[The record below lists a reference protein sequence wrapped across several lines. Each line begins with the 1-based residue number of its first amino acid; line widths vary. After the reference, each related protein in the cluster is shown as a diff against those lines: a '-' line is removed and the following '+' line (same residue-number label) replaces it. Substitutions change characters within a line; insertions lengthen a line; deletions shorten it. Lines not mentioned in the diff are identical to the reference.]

1 MHSLKEIQMKCNK
14 QFIINFDGGEL
25 SSDGGLLMIK
35 EFIHMLGIEKLLKNH
50 FKTNDPALSR
60 IHKDDENLLQMLYQ
74 IFGTYYGDSC
84 ADELR
89 HDPVLSAVLGK
100 EALASQPTL
109 SRFFNRMDDDTLR
122 QFDDIMCQLRK
133 RIYSIK
139 MPEFV
144 LFDIDTTLLP
154 TYGKQEGE
162 GFHCHYQAH
171 GYHPILCYDGLTGD
185 LLRAQLRDGTD
196 YCSKNSAAFM
206 EPLIA
211 EYRKNYP
218 DIQLYARGDS
228 GFAAPELYDLFEDND
243 VKYAIRLKIN
253 STLLKLV
260 QDEDVELAEATR
272 FNMIDYAV
280 TYGEFFYQAAS
291 WRAPRRVVFKIEK
304 PYGQMTHMY
313 TFIVTN
319 MEELGHWQVIDYY
332 CNRGRME
339 NFIGE
344 GKQGFDF
351 AAVSSRSKTVNA
363 NRLQLHALAYS
374 IFNWFRR
381 LALPKH
387 MAKNLV
393 DTVRLKLLKIAAKVV
408 HTGRCVKFKLCS
420 SCPYKEE
427 VFETFRNIWD
437 LAVQLE

>member
-1 MHSLKEIQMKCNK
+1 MYSLKEIQLKCNK

-25 SSDGGLLMIK
+25 SSDGGLLLIK
-35 EFIHMLGIEKLLKNH
+35 EFLHTLGFETLLRDD
-50 FKTNDPALSR
+50 FKTNDSALFR
-60 IHKDDENLLQMLYQ
+60 IHQDDENLLQMIYQ
-74 IFGTYYGDSC
+74 IFGTYYEDNC

-89 HDPVLSAVLGK
+89 HDPVLSAILGK
-100 EALASQPTL
+100 KALASQPTL

-122 QFDDIMCQLRK
+122 QFDTIMRKLRR
-133 RIYSIK
+133 RIYSVR

-144 LFDIDTTLLP
+144 LFDIDTTLLA
-154 TYGKQEGE
+154 TYGSQEGE
-162 GFHCHYQAH
+162 GFNYHYQAH

-185 LLRAQLRDGTD
+185 LIRAQLRDGTD
-196 YCSKNSAAFM
+196 YCSKDAAAFM
-206 EPLIA
+206 EPIIA
-211 EYRKNYP
+211 EYREHYP
-218 DIQLYARGDS
+218 DIQRYARGDS
-228 GFAAPELYDLFEDND
+228 GFATPELYDLFEDND

-253 STLLKLV
+253 KTLLSLAQE
-260 QDEDVELAEATR
+260 QDDVLTKATR
-272 FNMIDYAV
+272 LNMVDYAV
-280 TYGEFFYQAAS
+280 TYGEFWYQAAS
-291 WRAPRRVVFKIEK
+291 WRTPRRVVFKIEK
-304 PYGQMTHMY
+304 PYNQLTHMY

-351 AAVSSRSKTVNA
+351 ASVSSRSKTVNA
-363 NRLQLHALAYS
+363 NRLQLHALVYN

-381 LALPKH
+381 LALPKQ
-387 MAKNLV
+387 MSKNLIN
-393 DTVRLKLLKIAAKVV
+393 TVRLKLLKIAARVV
-408 HTGRCVKFKLCS
+408 HSGRYIKFKLCS

-427 VFETFRNIWD
+427 VFGTFRNIWK

>member
-1 MHSLKEIQMKCNK
+1 MHSLKEIQLKCNK
-14 QFIINFDGGEL
+14 QFIVDFDGGKL
-25 SSDGGLLMIK
+25 SSDGGLLLIK
-35 EFIHMLGIEKLLKNH
+35 EFLHTLGIESLLKSS
-50 FKTNDPALSR
+50 FKTNDTALFR
-60 IHKDDENLLQMLYQ
+60 IHKDNENLLQMIYQ
-74 IFGTYYGDSC
+74 IFGTYYEDNC

-89 HDPVLSAVLGK
+89 CDPVLSAVLGK

-122 QFDDIMCQLRK
+122 QFDSIMQQLRQK
-133 RIYSIK
+133 VYSIK

-162 GFHCHYQAH
+162 GFNYHYQAH
-171 GYHPILCYDGLTGD
+171 GYHPLLCYDGLTGD
-185 LLRAQLRDGTD
+185 LIRAQLRDGTD
-196 YCSKNSAAFM
+196 YCSKDAAAFM
-206 EPLIA
+206 EPIIT

-228 GFAAPELYDLFEDND
+228 GFAALGLYDLFEDND

-253 STLLKLV
+253 KTLLKLA
-260 QDEDVELAEATR
+260 QDKDEALTKATH

-280 TYGEFFYQAAS
+280 TYGEFWYQAAS
-291 WRAPRRVVFKIEK
+291 WRSPRRVVFKIEK
-304 PYGQMTHMY
+304 PYNQLTHMY

-319 MEELGHWQVIDYY
+319 MEEMEHWQVIDYY

-351 AAVSSRSKTVNA
+351 ASVSSQSKTINA
-363 NRLQLHALAYS
+363 NRLQLHALVYN

-381 LALPKH
+381 FALPKH
-387 MAKNLV
+387 MSKSLI
-393 DTVRLKLLKIAAKVV
+393 DTVRFKLLKIAARVV
-408 HTGRCVKFKLCS
+408 HTSRYVKFKLCS
-420 SCPYKEE
+420 SCPYKKE
-427 VFETFRNIWD
+427 VFETFRNIWA

>member
-1 MHSLKEIQMKCNK
+1 MHSIKEIQLLCNK

-35 EFIHMLGIEKLLKNH
+35 EFLHTLGFEKLLKNS
-50 FKTNDPALSR
+50 FKTNDTSHVR
-60 IHKDDENLLQMLYQ
+60 IHKDDENLLQMIYQ
-74 IFGTYYGDSC
+74 ILGTYYEDNC
-84 ADELR
+84 ADDLR

-100 EALASQPTL
+100 KALASQPTL
-109 SRFFNRMDDDTLR
+109 SRFFNRMDDDTLQ
-122 QFDDIMCQLRK
+122 QFDDIMRKLRK
-133 RIYSIK
+133 KVYAIQ
-139 MPEFV
+139 MPQFV

-162 GFHCHYQAH
+162 DFNYHYQAH
-171 GYHPILCYDGLTGD
+171 GYHPFLCYDGLTGD
-185 LLRAQLRDGTD
+185 LLCARLRDGTD
-196 YCSKNSAAFM
+196 YCSKDSAAFM
-206 EPLIA
+206 KPLIA
-211 EYRKNYP
+211 EYRENYP

-228 GFAAPELYDLFEDND
+228 GFATPELYDLFEDND
-243 VKYAIRLKIN
+243 VKYAIRLKVN
-253 STLLKLV
+253 NTLLKLA
-260 QDEDVELAEATR
+260 QEADEALTQATR
-272 FNMIDYAV
+272 YNMIDYAV
-280 TYGEFFYQAAS
+280 TYGEFFYQAS
-291 WRAPRRVVFKIEK
+291 TWRAPRRVVFKIEK
-304 PYGQMTHMY
+304 PYNQMTHMY

-351 AAVSSRSKTVNA
+351 AAVSSKSKTVNA

-381 LALPKH
+381 LALPGH
-387 MAKNLV
+387 MSKSLV
-393 DTVRLKLLKIAAKVV
+393 DTVRLKLLKIAVKVV
-408 HTGRCVKFKLCS
+408 HSGRYVKFKLCS

-427 VFETFRNIWD
+427 VFETFRNIWK
-437 LAVQLE
+437 LAKQLE

>member
-1 MHSLKEIQMKCNK
+1 MHSLKDIQLKCNK
-14 QFIINFDGGEL
+14 QFIVNFDGGEL
-25 SSDGGLLMIK
+25 STDGGLLMMN
-35 EFIHMLGIEKLLKNH
+35 EFLHILGFETLLKAS
-50 FKTNDPALSR
+50 FKTNGPASFC
-60 IHKDDENLLQMLYQ
+60 IHKDDENLLQMLCQ
-74 IFGTYYGDSC
+74 IFGAYYEDNC

-122 QFDDIMCQLRK
+122 QFDDILRQLRRK
-133 RIYSIK
+133 IYSIK
-139 MPEFV
+139 MPESV

-162 GFHCHYQAH
+162 GFNYHYQAH
-171 GYHPILCYDGLTGD
+171 GYHPVLCYDGLTGD

-196 YCSKNSAAFM
+196 YCSKGAAAFM

-211 EYRKNYP
+211 EYRENYP
-218 DIQLYARGDS
+218 SIQLYARGDS
-228 GFAAPELYDLFEDND
+228 GFATPELYGLFEDND

-253 STLLKLV
+253 STLLKLA
-260 QDEDVELAEATR
+260 QDEDEALAGATR

-280 TYGEFFYQAAS
+280 TYGEFFYQASS

-304 PYGQMTHMY
+304 PYNQMTHMY

-351 AAVSSRSKTVNA
+351 GAVSSRSKTVNA

-381 LALPKH
+381 LALPGH
-387 MAKNLV
+387 MCKSLV
-393 DTVRLKLLKIAAKVV
+393 DTVRLKLLKIATKVV
-408 HTGRCVKFKLCS
+408 HSGRYVKFKLCS

-427 VFETFRNIWD
+427 VYETFRNIWD

>member
-1 MHSLKEIQMKCNK
+1 MHSLKEIQLKCNK

-35 EFIHMLGIEKLLKNH
+35 EFLHALGFEKLLKDG
-50 FKTNDPALSR
+50 FKTNDSARFR
-60 IHKDDENLLQMLYQ
+60 IHKDEENLLQMIYQ
-74 IFGTYYGDSC
+74 ILGTYYEDHC

-89 HDPVLSAVLGK
+89 HDPVLAAALGK

-122 QFDDIMCQLRK
+122 QFDEMMCQLRK
-133 RIYSIK
+133 KIYSIK

-162 GFHCHYQAH
+162 GFNYHYQAH
-171 GYHPILCYDGLTGD
+171 GYHPLLCYDGLTGD
-185 LLRAQLRDGTD
+185 LIRAQLRDGTD
-196 YCSKNSAAFM
+196 YCSKDSAAFM
-206 EPLIA
+206 APVIA

-228 GFAAPELYDLFEDND
+228 GFATPELYDLFEDTG

-253 STLLKLV
+253 STLLSLAQKKA
-260 QDEDVELAEATR
+260 EELAKVTR

-280 TYGEFFYQAAS
+280 TYGEFFYQASS
-291 WRAPRRVVFKIEK
+291 WREPRRVVFKIEK
-304 PYGQMTHMY
+304 PYNQMTYMY

-319 MEELGHWQVIDYY
+319 MEELGHWQVLDYY

-351 AAVSSRSKTVNA
+351 ASVSSKSKTVNA
-363 NRLQLHALAYS
+363 NRLQLHALVYN

-381 LALPKH
+381 LVLPKH
-387 MAKNLV
+387 MNKSLI
-393 DTVRLKLLKIAAKVV
+393 DTVRLKLLKIATKVV
-408 HTGRCVKFKLCS
+408 HTGRYIKFKLCS

-427 VFETFRNIWD
+427 VFETFNNIWT
-437 LAVQLE
+437 LARQLE

>member
-1 MHSLKEIQMKCNK
+1 MHSLKEIQLKCNK

-35 EFIHMLGIEKLLKNH
+35 EFLHALGFEKLLKDG
-50 FKTNDPALSR
+50 FKTNDSARFR
-60 IHKDDENLLQMLYQ
+60 IHKDEENLLQMIYQ
-74 IFGTYYGDSC
+74 ILGTYYEDHC

-89 HDPVLSAVLGK
+89 HDPVLAATLGK

-122 QFDDIMCQLRK
+122 QFDEMMCQLRK
-133 RIYSIK
+133 KIYSIK

-162 GFHCHYQAH
+162 GFNYHYQAH
-171 GYHPILCYDGLTGD
+171 GYHPLLCYDGLTGD
-185 LLRAQLRDGTD
+185 LIRAQLRDGTD
-196 YCSKNSAAFM
+196 YCSKDSAAFM
-206 EPLIA
+206 APVIA

-228 GFAAPELYDLFEDND
+228 GFATPELYDLFEDTG

-253 STLLKLV
+253 STLLSLAQKKA
-260 QDEDVELAEATR
+260 EELAKVTR

-280 TYGEFFYQAAS
+280 TYGEFFYQASS
-291 WRAPRRVVFKIEK
+291 WREPRRVVFKIEK
-304 PYGQMTHMY
+304 PYNQMTYMY

-319 MEELGHWQVIDYY
+319 MEELGHWQVLDYY

-351 AAVSSRSKTVNA
+351 ASVSSKSKIVNV
-363 NRLQLHALAYS
+363 NRLQLHALVYN

-381 LALPKH
+381 LVLPKH
-387 MAKNLV
+387 MNKSLI
-393 DTVRLKLLKIAAKVV
+393 DTVRLKLLKIATKVV
-408 HTGRCVKFKLCS
+408 HTGRYIKFKLCS

-427 VFETFRNIWD
+427 VFETFNNIWT
-437 LAVQLE
+437 LARQLE

>member
-1 MHSLKEIQMKCNK
+1 MYSLKEIQLKCNK

-25 SSDGGLLMIK
+25 SSDGGLLLIK
-35 EFIHMLGIEKLLKNH
+35 EFLHTLGFEALLKND
-50 FKTNDPALSR
+50 FKTNDSALFR
-60 IHKDDENLLQMLYQ
+60 IHQDDENLLQMIYQ
-74 IFGTYYGDSC
+74 IFGTYYEDNC

-89 HDPVLSAVLGK
+89 HDPVLSAILGK
-100 EALASQPTL
+100 KALASQPTL

-122 QFDDIMCQLRK
+122 QFDTIMRKLRR
-133 RIYSIK
+133 RIYSVR

-144 LFDIDTTLLP
+144 LFDIDTTLLA
-154 TYGKQEGE
+154 TYGSQEGE
-162 GFHCHYQAH
+162 GFNYHYQAH

-185 LLRAQLRDGTD
+185 LIRAQLRDGTD
-196 YCSKNSAAFM
+196 YCSKDAAAFM
-206 EPLIA
+206 EPIIA
-211 EYRKNYP
+211 EYREHYP
-218 DIQLYARGDS
+218 DIQRYARGDS
-228 GFAAPELYDLFEDND
+228 GFATPELYDLFEDND

-253 STLLKLV
+253 KTLLFLAQE
-260 QDEDVELAEATR
+260 QDDVLTKATR
-272 FNMIDYAV
+272 LNMVDYAV
-280 TYGEFFYQAAS
+280 TYGEFWYQAAS
-291 WRAPRRVVFKIEK
+291 WRTPRRVVFKIEK
-304 PYGQMTHMY
+304 PYNQLTHMY

-351 AAVSSRSKTVNA
+351 ASVSSRSKTVNA
-363 NRLQLHALAYS
+363 NRLQLHALVYN

-381 LALPKH
+381 LALPKQ
-387 MAKNLV
+387 MSKNLIN
-393 DTVRLKLLKIAAKVV
+393 TVRLKLLKIAARVV
-408 HTGRCVKFKLCS
+408 HSGRYIKFKLCS

-427 VFETFRNIWD
+427 VFGTFRNIWK

>member
-1 MHSLKEIQMKCNK
+1 MHSLKEIQLKCNK

-25 SSDGGLLMIK
+25 SSDGGLLLIK
-35 EFIHMLGIEKLLKNH
+35 EFLHALGFEKLLKDG
-50 FKTNDPALSR
+50 FKTNDSARFR
-60 IHKDDENLLQMLYQ
+60 IHKDEENLLQMIYQ
-74 IFGTYYGDSC
+74 ILGTYYEDHC

-89 HDPVLSAVLGK
+89 HDPVLAATLGK

-122 QFDDIMCQLRK
+122 QFDEMMCQLRK
-133 RIYSIK
+133 KIYSIK

-162 GFHCHYQAH
+162 GFNYHYQAH
-171 GYHPILCYDGLTGD
+171 GYHPLLCYDGLTGD
-185 LLRAQLRDGTD
+185 LIRAQLRDGTD
-196 YCSKNSAAFM
+196 YCSKDSAAFM
-206 EPLIA
+206 APVIA

-228 GFAAPELYDLFEDND
+228 GFATPELYDLFEDTG

-253 STLLKLV
+253 STLLSLAQKKA
-260 QDEDVELAEATR
+260 EELAKVTR

-280 TYGEFFYQAAS
+280 TYGEFFYQASS
-291 WRAPRRVVFKIEK
+291 WREPRRVVFKIEK
-304 PYGQMTHMY
+304 PYNQMTYMY

-319 MEELGHWQVIDYY
+319 MEELGHWQVLDYY

-351 AAVSSRSKTVNA
+351 ASVSSKSKIVNA
-363 NRLQLHALAYS
+363 NRLQLHALVYN

-381 LALPKH
+381 LVLPKH
-387 MAKNLV
+387 MNKSLI
-393 DTVRLKLLKIAAKVV
+393 DTVRLKLLKIATKVV
-408 HTGRCVKFKLCS
+408 HTGRYIKFKLCS

-427 VFETFRNIWD
+427 VFETFNNIWT
-437 LAVQLE
+437 LARQLE

>member
-1 MHSLKEIQMKCNK
+1 MHSLKDIQLKCNK
-14 QFIINFDGGEL
+14 QFIVNFDGGEL

-35 EFIHMLGIEKLLKNH
+35 EFLHVLGLEKLLKNN
-50 FKTNDPALSR
+50 FKTNDPASFR
-60 IHKDDENLLQMLYQ
+60 IHKDDENLLQMIYQ
-74 IFGTYYGDSC
+74 IFGTYYEDDR

-89 HDPVLSAVLGK
+89 NDPVLSAVLGK
-100 EALASQPTL
+100 EALASQPTS

-122 QFDDIMCQLRK
+122 QFDDIMRQLRK
-133 RIYSIK
+133 KIYSVR
-139 MPEFV
+139 MPGFV

-154 TYGKQEGE
+154 TYGHQEGE
-162 GFHCHYQAH
+162 GFNYHYQAH
-171 GYHPILCYDGLTGD
+171 GYHPLLCYDGLTGD

-196 YCSKNSAAFM
+196 HCSKNSAEFM

-211 EYRKNYP
+211 EYRENYP
-218 DIQLYARGDS
+218 GIQLYARGDS
-228 GFAAPELYDLFEDND
+228 GSAAPELYDLFEDNG

-253 STLLKLV
+253 KTLLKMA
-260 QDEDVELAEATR
+260 QDKEEDLMKATR
-272 FNMIDYAV
+272 SNMVDYAV
-280 TYGEFFYQAAS
+280 VYGEFYYQASS
-291 WRAPRRVVFKIEK
+291 WREARRVVFKIEE
-304 PYGQMTHMY
+304 PYNQMTYMY

-351 AAVSSRSKTVNA
+351 ASVSSRSKTVNA
-363 NRLQLHALAYS
+363 NRLQLHALVYN

-381 LALPKH
+381 SALPKQ
-387 MAKNLV
+387 MNKNLV
-393 DTVRLKLLKIAAKVV
+393 DTVRLKLLKIAARVV
-408 HTGRCVKFKLCS
+408 HTGRYVKFKLCS

-427 VFETFRNIWD
+427 VFETFTNIWS
-437 LAVQLE
+437 LAEQLE

>member
-1 MHSLKEIQMKCNK
+1 MHSLKEIQLKCNK

-35 EFIHMLGIEKLLKNH
+35 EFLHALGFEKLLKDG
-50 FKTNDPALSR
+50 FKTNDSARFR
-60 IHKDDENLLQMLYQ
+60 IHKDEENLLQMIYQ
-74 IFGTYYGDSC
+74 ILGTYYEDHC

-89 HDPVLSAVLGK
+89 HDPVLAAALGK

-122 QFDDIMCQLRK
+122 QFDEMMCQLRK
-133 RIYSIK
+133 KIYSIK

-162 GFHCHYQAH
+162 GFNYHYQAH
-171 GYHPILCYDGLTGD
+171 GYHPLLCYDGLTGD
-185 LLRAQLRDGTD
+185 LIRAQLRDGTD
-196 YCSKNSAAFM
+196 YCSKDSAAFM
-206 EPLIA
+206 APVIA

-228 GFAAPELYDLFEDND
+228 GFATPELYDLFEDTG

-253 STLLKLV
+253 STLLSLAQEKA
-260 QDEDVELAEATR
+260 EELAKVTR

-280 TYGEFFYQAAS
+280 TYGEFFYQASS
-291 WRAPRRVVFKIEK
+291 WREPRRVVFKIEK
-304 PYGQMTHMY
+304 PYNQMTYMY

-319 MEELGHWQVIDYY
+319 MEELGHWQVLDYY

-351 AAVSSRSKTVNA
+351 ASVSSKSKTVNA
-363 NRLQLHALAYS
+363 NRLQLHALVYN

-381 LALPKH
+381 LVLPKH
-387 MAKNLV
+387 MNKSLI
-393 DTVRLKLLKIAAKVV
+393 DTVRLKLLKIATKVV
-408 HTGRCVKFKLCS
+408 HTGRYIKFKLCS

-427 VFETFRNIWD
+427 VFETFNNIWT
-437 LAVQLE
+437 LARQLE

>member
-1 MHSLKEIQMKCNK
+1 MHSLKEIQLKCNK

-35 EFIHMLGIEKLLKNH
+35 EFLHALGFEKLLKDG
-50 FKTNDPALSR
+50 FKTNDSARFR
-60 IHKDDENLLQMLYQ
+60 IHKDEENLLQMIYQ
-74 IFGTYYGDSC
+74 ILGTYYEDHC

-89 HDPVLSAVLGK
+89 HDPVLAATLGK

-122 QFDDIMCQLRK
+122 QFDEMMCQLRK
-133 RIYSIK
+133 KIYSIK

-162 GFHCHYQAH
+162 GFNYHYQAH
-171 GYHPILCYDGLTGD
+171 GYHPLLCYDGLTGD
-185 LLRAQLRDGTD
+185 LIRAQLRDGTD
-196 YCSKNSAAFM
+196 YCSKDSAAFM
-206 EPLIA
+206 APVIA

-228 GFAAPELYDLFEDND
+228 GFATPELYDLFEDTG

-253 STLLKLV
+253 STLLSLAQKKA
-260 QDEDVELAEATR
+260 EELAKVTR

-280 TYGEFFYQAAS
+280 TYGEFFYQASS
-291 WRAPRRVVFKIEK
+291 WREPRRVVFKIEK
-304 PYGQMTHMY
+304 PYNQMTYMY

-319 MEELGHWQVIDYY
+319 MEELGHWQVLDYY

-351 AAVSSRSKTVNA
+351 ASVSSKSKIVNA
-363 NRLQLHALAYS
+363 NRLQLHALVYN

-381 LALPKH
+381 LVLPKH
-387 MAKNLV
+387 MNKSLI
-393 DTVRLKLLKIAAKVV
+393 DTVRLKLLKIATKVV
-408 HTGRCVKFKLCS
+408 HTGRYIKFKLCS

-427 VFETFRNIWD
+427 VFETYNNIWT
-437 LAVQLE
+437 LARQLE